1 MISDSGNS
9 YSQLWSCSEEFIYG
23 FTQRNKNNFSQL
35 KIKCKKTKG
44 HCGRESVTQRSD
56 CVWIT
61 ELRVDFFFPFL
72 GSFFVYCWTLAGS
85 PCCYLELVESRRCA
99 ADRRLH
105 GFILSCHN
113 YTGSNGLQGAAVGS
127 QQPQW
132 VQTLFMST
140 KLTPH
145 NRVSCF
151 KRHKERLIRTR
162 ISKPTTEQHDR
173 SITHLKT
180 VLKCSENQ
188 QIQHFFKLV
197 IRHKA

>member
-9 YSQLWSCSEEFIYG
+9 YSQLWRCSEEFIYG

-35 KIKCKKTKG
+35 KIKCKKTKRTLWKRVG
-44 HCGRESVTQRSD
+44 YVTQRL
-56 CVWIT
+56 CLNHRAEGW
-61 ELRVDFFFPFL
+61 FFFPFL

-145 NRVSCF
+145 NRISCF

-162 ISKPTTEQHDR
+162 ISKPTTEQHDG

-188 QIQHFFKLV
+188 QIQHFKLV